1 MILKITSIKNP
12 NSSRFLSSFTV
23 VAGTETST
31 SHGAITYT
39 AGSLASASVSN
50 EVQSAGTLNKMTFTF
65 QISNSIPQNGIIF
78 ITFPSQVQFK
88 KSPSE
93 SVVTVSIYGVTQTGY
108 TATPTSRSIEITNL
122 FSSAELAVQA
132 NDIVITMED
141 LNNPESQIT
150 SNSFEYYTLDSSSNE
165 VDKTTTGLTIQST
178 SPGVITLGSISPS
191 SIIVDNEITVQF
203 FETTDISPSNAFL
216 RVYWPSEVT
225 YVTSGTL
232 VCDMVF
238 GFTPNIPPCVVD
250 TTNRYMQLSTYTS
263 TSHLFSI
270 GTFRNPLGAVTTST
284 WQLIVYDNS
293 NNIIMQKTSD
303 ITYTTVTSTIS
314 VTSSIR
320 PTSSTTVGIRADY
333 NIVFVPTSRMLS
345 DSKIKIIF
353 PVDQVKYDGTTACY
367 NGATNLGCTI
377 TDVDASFFQVEITQW
392 CNTGAECTAGSTINF
407 TLKDALNPSWVTSP
421 LSSTV
426 QIFTINTQL
435 TGNPTIDEITT
446 GVQFSPSL
454 TPGTLTDISVA
465 KDAATNKVGEQ
476 TSYIISFTVVT
487 EVQAGGQVKLTFPSE
502 AVYKASSTAVV
513 CTDTSTSTAKTC
525 TSTADANNNV
535 SSLTITNACNAG

>member
-225 YVTSGTL
+225 YVASGTL
-232 VCDMVF
+232 F
-238 GFTPNIPPCVVD
+238 
-250 TTNRYMQLSTYTS
+250 
-263 TSHLFSI
+263 
-270 GTFRNPLGAVTTST
+270 
-284 WQLIVYDNS
+284 
-293 NNIIMQKTSD
+293 
-303 ITYTTVTSTIS
+303 
-314 VTSSIR
+314 
-320 PTSSTTVGIRADY
+320 
-333 NIVFVPTSRMLS
+333 
-345 DSKIKIIF
+345 
-353 PVDQVKYDGTTACY
+353 
-367 NGATNLGCTI
+367 
-377 TDVDASFFQVEITQW
+377 
-392 CNTGAECTAGSTINF
+392 
-407 TLKDALNPSWVTSP
+407 
-421 LSSTV
+421 
-426 QIFTINTQL
+426 
-435 TGNPTIDEITT
+435 
-446 GVQFSPSL
+446 
-454 TPGTLTDISVA
+454 
-465 KDAATNKVGEQ
+465 
-476 TSYIISFTVVT
+476 
-487 EVQAGGQVKLTFPSE
+487 
-502 AVYKASSTAVV
+502 
-513 CTDTSTSTAKTC
+513 
-525 TSTADANNNV
+525 
-535 SSLTITNACNAG
+535 